1 MPVLTR
7 VEPQKA
13 NLSAT
18 LEERLA
24 RREKERSAGRS
35 SLKARL
41 RRWVGVGSRRQEVDI
56 DGERGMEARKMEAR
70 RMEARGM
77 ESRRTEARELEAREM
92 DWSIDSGIGLDSSSS
107 SSLPVKEEE
116 ENWPLVQ
123 PTPILRSSTSRA
135 ASLNSSKTRCAVKK
149 SISFSDGHGTSTR

>member
-7 VEPQKA
+7 VEPQKL

-41 RRWVGVGSRRQEVDI
+41 RRWVGTGSRRNEVGI
-56 DGERGMEARKMEAR
+56 DGERGMEARG
-70 RMEARGM
+70 MEARGM
-77 ESRRTEARELEAREM
+77 EAREVERRELE
-92 DWSIDSGIGLDSSSS
+92 WSIDSGIGLDSSSS

-116 ENWPLVQ
+116 EEENWPLVH

-149 SISFSDGHGTSTR
+149 SISFSDGHGKSTR

>member
-35 SLKARL
+35 TLKARL
-41 RRWVGVGSRRQEVDI
+41 RRWVGTSSRRNEVGI
-56 DGERGMEARKMEAR
+56 DRERGMEAR
-70 RMEARGM
+70 
-77 ESRRTEARELEAREM
+77 ELE
-92 DWSIDSGIGLDSSSS
+92 WSIDSGIGLDSSSS
-107 SSLPVKEEE
+107 IPVKEEE

-135 ASLNSSKTRCAVKK
+135 TSLITPKARGTVKK
-149 SISFSDGHGTSTR
+149 SISFSDGHSKSTR